1 MKLEK
6 IRVYFCILMVLPL
19 QNLPKRVQEEALI
32 MRDHKN
38 LLRIKGNKTFSIA
51 TYLPFVVSLLFRAIL
66 WDRINFMRQ
75 VLWVFRF
82 YKYIH
87 THTTI
92 GKRSYYINS
101 KSIKSKI
108 HFAILNIILA
118 LFFCGKFSF
127 LIDILFSIYKVDFKK
142 HEIRFK
148 MKNHQRKEIIIRFGI
163 FHKFI
168 LLYKKALNFIS
179 SYVTLQ
185 NCC

>member
-108 HFAILNIILA
+108 HFAVLNIILA

-127 LIDILFSIYKVDFKK
+127 LIDISFSIYKVDFKK
-142 HEIRFK
+142 QYDLRWKIIK
-148 MKNHQRKEIIIRFGI
+148 GRKS
-163 FHKFI
+163 
-168 LLYKKALNFIS
+168 LLDLAYFIS
-179 SYVTLQ
+179 LFCSTRRL
-185 NCC
+185 

>member
-1 MKLEK
+1 MKLEY

-51 TYLPFVVSLLFRAIL
+51 TYLPFVVSMLFRATL

-82 YKYIH
+82 CKYIHNIH

-92 GKRSYYINS
+92 GKRSYYTNS
-101 KSIKSKI
+101 KSIKSKYI
-108 HFAILNIILA
+108 LLFATSFWLCFFRNFFFFDWYIILH
-118 LFFCGKFSF
+118 
-127 LIDILFSIYKVDFKK
+127 I
-142 HEIRFK
+142 
-148 MKNHQRKEIIIRFGI
+148 
-163 FHKFI
+163 
-168 LLYKKALNFIS
+168 
-179 SYVTLQ
+179 
-185 NCC
+185 